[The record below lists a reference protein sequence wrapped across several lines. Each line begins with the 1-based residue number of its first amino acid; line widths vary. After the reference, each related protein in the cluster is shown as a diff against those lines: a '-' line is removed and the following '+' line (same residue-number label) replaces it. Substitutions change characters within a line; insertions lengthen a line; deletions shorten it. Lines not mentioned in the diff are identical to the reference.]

1 MRRKQI
7 RSLLTSITVFLLL
20 AGPLRIPV
28 LSANVSTHGK
38 AKIVSTVFS
47 NTQPIAINTTS
58 GLTVPTPASA
68 YPSTIEVSG
77 MTGTTTKVEVSLR
90 GVNHTLGQMDM
101 LLVSPTGAKFVFLS
115 DSNAVGQYD
124 AFYTFSDSGATT
136 LLQPSQGLSGT
147 YLPTDLNTG
156 TDTFPAPAPAG
167 PYNVPASSTFAS
179 VFNGADPNG
188 AWNLYAVDDTL
199 FTPGEIIS
207 GWSLNITT
215 NGSPQTFA
223 NTSYISFND
232 IVAPASPYGS
242 PITVSGQTGAIA
254 NLKVT
259 LTGFSHQRPSD
270 VDMLLVSPN
279 GKSLVLMSD
288 AGGSNSVTDAN
299 LTFDDAASSGLPST
313 IVSGTYRPTDLQ
325 QEADFFPSPA
335 PLIPYLS
342 GGAQL
347 SNFNG
352 FSPNGEWRLFI
363 TDDSQTQSGS
373 ISGGWSLEI
382 TMGPIPQLPPASCS
396 AAVFSPTSFPAG
408 VSPTNL
414 VIVDLNND
422 MKPDLAVTN
431 QVSNDIS
438 ILLGNGNGTFQPQTL
453 VGAGSGPY
461 GIVAGKFNADNNYDL
476 AVTNS
481 GANTVSIYLG
491 NGDGTFAA
499 PLNFFVG
506 ASPISIASADFNNDG
521 KADLVVANFGSFFAG
536 SVSVLLGTGTGTF
549 VAGPSIRTRTQPSF
563 VATGLLNADGN
574 QDVIVANFG
583 SDSVS
588 TFFGN
593 GSGSFQLSQNLST
606 GQGPVALE
614 LNDLGQDGIA
624 DLVVANYN
632 GDSLTTCTGNANGL
646 FTSCSS
652 SYAGGANPISVAV
665 ADFLGSGIRTSAVA
679 LSGSSLVRVYANDIP
694 VGQNP
699 NAIRVT
705 DFNNDGK
712 PDVVAANYG
721 SNDVTVL
728 INGCQVAKGNIFD
741 FNGDR
746 RTDYSTFRP
755 STSNWYVQALNSS
768 GSVLKF
774 GRPNDTILSADF
786 DGDRNSD
793 FAYYRPESGLW
804 FILDR
809 FSRPIYFTQFGLPDD
824 IPVPADYDGDGKAD
838 IAVWRPSDGNWYIRR
853 SSDNSINVI
862 PFGSSGD
869 KPAPGDFDGDGID
882 DVGIYRPSTG
892 VWYILR
898 SSDSQFTIRQFG
910 ISEDLTVVGDYD
922 GDGKADIA
930 VFRPSTSVWYVLKS
944 SDDDFLAV
952 AWGTSG
958 DRPVIGDFEGDGKYD
973 MGIWRESDKTWYIR
987 KSSDGGGIYYPW
999 GSAGDIPV
1007 PNVFVR

>member
-1 MRRKQI
+1 MRRKKIQF
-7 RSLLTSITVFLLL
+7 LLTSATAFLLFI
-20 AGPLRIPV
+20 GPMKLPV
-28 LSANVSTHGK
+28 SPATVSTDGK
-38 AKIVSTVFS
+38 AKTDSTVFS
-47 NTQPIAINTTS
+47 NTQPIDINTAS
-58 GLTVPTPASA
+58 GLTAPTVASA
-68 YPSTIEVSG
+68 YPSTVEVSG
-77 MTGTTTKVEVSLR
+77 MTGTITMVEVSLR
-90 GVNHTLGQMDM
+90 GVNHSLQQLDM

-136 LLQPSQGLSGT
+136 LVQPNQGLSGT
-147 YLPTDLNTG
+147 YRPTDLNTG

-167 PYNVPASSTFAS
+167 PYSVPASSTFAS

-188 AWNLYAVDDTL
+188 TWNLYAVDDTL

-215 NGSPQTFA
+215 DGSPQTFA
-223 NTSYISFND
+223 NTKYISFND
-232 IVAPASPYGS
+232 IITPSSPYGT
-242 PITVSGQTGAIA
+242 PITVAGQTGAIA

-299 LTFDDAASSGLPST
+299 LTFDDAAATVLPST
-313 IVSGTYRPTDLQ
+313 IVSGTYRPTDVQ
-325 QEADFFPSPA
+325 QETDFFPSPA
-335 PLIPYLS
+335 PLTPYLAGS
-342 GGAQL
+342 AQL

-363 TDDSQTQSGS
+363 TDDSQSQSGS

-396 AAVFSPTSFPAG
+396 AAVFSPTSFAAG

-438 ILLGNGNGTFQPQTL
+438 ILLGNGDGTFQPQTL

-521 KADLVVANFGSFFAG
+521 KPDLVVANFGSFFAG
-536 SVSVLLGTGTGTF
+536 SVSVLLGTGTGSFT
-549 VAGPSIRTRTQPSF
+549 AGPSIRTRTQPSF

-593 GSGSFQLSQNLST
+593 GAGSFQLSQNLST
-606 GQGPVALE
+606 GPGPVALE
-614 LNDLGQDGIA
+614 LTDLGADGIA
-624 DLVVANYN
+624 DLIIANYN
-632 GDSLTTCTGNANGL
+632 GDSLTSCTGNASGL
-646 FTSCSS
+646 FTSCGSN
-652 SYAGGANPISVAV
+652 YAGGANPISVAV
-665 ADFLGSGIRTSAVA
+665 ADFLGSGTKISAVA
-679 LSGSSLVRVYANDIP
+679 LSGSSLVRVYANDVP

-699 NAIRVT
+699 NAIRTT

-712 PDVVAANYG
+712 PDIVSANYG

-728 INGCQVAKGNIFD
+728 INGCQIAKGNIFD

-746 RTDYSTFRP
+746 RTDFAVFRP
-755 STSNWYVQALNSS
+755 STSSWYVQSLSPSS
-768 GSVLKF
+768 AILRF
-774 GRPNDTILSADF
+774 GRPNDTIVPADF

-793 FAYYRPESGLW
+793 FGFYRPDSGLW
-804 FILDR
+804 FIVDR
-809 FSRPIYFTQFGLPDD
+809 LNRPIYYTRFGIAED
-824 IPVPADYDGDGKAD
+824 IPVSADFDGDGKAD
-838 IAVWRPSDGNWYIRR
+838 VAVWRPSDGNWYIRR
-853 SSDNSINVI
+853 SSDNSVRIVT
-862 PFGSSGD
+862 FGSSGD
-869 KPAPGDFDGDGID
+869 KPVPADYDGDGID
-882 DVGIYRPSTG
+882 DVAIYRPSTG
-892 VWYILR
+892 VWYIWR
-898 SSDSQFTIRQFG
+898 SSDSQFKIVQFG
-910 ISEDLTVVGDYD
+910 VSEDMPVAGDYD
-922 GDGKADIA
+922 GDGNADIA
-930 VFRPSTSVWYVLKS
+930 VFRPSSGVWYVLKS
-944 SDDDFLAV
+944 SDGDFLAV
-952 AWGTSG
+952 AWGMNG

-973 MGIWRESDKTWYIR
+973 MGIWRESDHIWYIR
-987 KSSDGGGIYYPW
+987 KSSDGGGIFVPW
-999 GSAGDIPV
+999 GAAGDLPIP
-1007 PNVFVR
+1007 NSFVR